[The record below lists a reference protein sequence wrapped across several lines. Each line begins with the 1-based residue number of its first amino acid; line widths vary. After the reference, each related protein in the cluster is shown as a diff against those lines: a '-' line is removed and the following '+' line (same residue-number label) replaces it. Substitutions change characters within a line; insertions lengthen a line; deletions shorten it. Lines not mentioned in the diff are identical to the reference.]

1 MFMMKNKLLPLLV
14 SVVVSV
20 VSACAQD
27 QPARLIVRG
36 DDMGFSHAGNEA
48 LIKSYKEGIERSVE
62 VIVPS
67 PWYPEA
73 VKLLAKEPGIDVGV
87 HLTLTSEWE
96 TIKWRPLTH
105 CPSLTDSE
113 GYFYPMIWPNKNYPG
128 KALSEHAWKLDEIE
142 KELRAQIEL
151 AKEQIP
157 GVSHV
162 SAHMGCDDMNK
173 EVVALVVK
181 LTKEYNIDI
190 DPARYDVK
198 DIGYKGPSS
207 TSAEK
212 LKSFLNMLESLVP
225 GETYL
230 FVDHPALDG
239 PEMRA
244 IYHIGYENVAT
255 DRQGVTDV
263 FTSPLVMEAIKRKKI
278 RLISYA
284 DLKKH

>member
-14 SVVVSV
+14 TVTVSF

-27 QPARLIVRG
+27 QSARLIVRG

-67 PWYPEA
+67 PWFPEA

-87 HLTLTSEWE
+87 HLSLTSEWE
-96 TIKWRPLTH
+96 TVKWRPLTH
-105 CPSLTDSE
+105 CPSLTDSD
-113 GYFYPMIWPNKNYPG
+113 GYFYPMIRPNKNYPG
-128 KALSEHAWKLDEIE
+128 KALIEQAWKLDEIE
-142 KELRAQIEL
+142 KEWRAQIEL
-151 AKEQIP
+151 AKKKIP
-157 GVSHV
+157 GVSHL
-162 SAHMGCDDMNK
+162 SDHMGCGDMDK
-173 EVVALVVK
+173 KVAAVVVK
-181 LTKEYNIDI
+181 LAKEYNIDI
-190 DPARYDVK
+190 DPARYEVK
-198 DIGYKGPSS
+198 DIEYKGPSG

-212 LKSFLNMLESLVP
+212 LKSFLDMIESLVP